1 MLVGSIC
8 LLLWCQYSYH
18 ETPCWEQSIL
28 ALLSLWRFAVH
39 HSTHSSPGGQGHAP
53 QAGPP
58 GKPWRAGGEF
68 MMQES
73 RQAGGNQK
81 WWDSLPCWGLQTFP
95 WPGGAIGDERC
106 SSSHWNVLA
115 SLWWGCKNSNDWATS
130 LKSELTGL
138 YAFFRAH
145 SSSLRCFWRQC
156 KLTLSCLLFHV
167 GFDWLAGY

>member
-18 ETPCWEQSIL
+18 ESPCWEQSIL
-28 ALLSLWRFAVH
+28 ALLSLCPLLCITAHTAHQVARD
-39 HSTHSSPGGQGHAP
+39 TLPKQD
-53 QAGPP
+53 PP
-58 GKPWRAGGEF
+58 GKPWQAGGEF

-73 RQAGGNQK
+73 RQEGGNQK
-81 WWDSLPCWGLQTFP
+81 WWDSLPCRGLQTFP

-106 SSSHWNVLA
+106 GSPHWNVLA

-130 LKSELTGL
+130 LKSEFTGL

-145 SSSLRCFWRQC
+145 NSSLRCF
-156 KLTLSCLLFHV
+156 
-167 GFDWLAGY
+167 